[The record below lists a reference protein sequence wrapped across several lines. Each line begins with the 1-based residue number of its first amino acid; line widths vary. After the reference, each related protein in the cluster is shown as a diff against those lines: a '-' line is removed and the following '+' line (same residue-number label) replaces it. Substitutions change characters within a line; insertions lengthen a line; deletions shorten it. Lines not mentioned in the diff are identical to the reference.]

1 MNMNMR
7 RKKKKL
13 IIIDKK
19 GKDMK
24 KYNIMTTVCMVVS
37 ILFAGC
43 GCVKT
48 GEEFL
53 QLVFDRP
60 VAIEAAD
67 SSAHILALE
76 VGACDYIIW
85 DQFAKACVRQGDRK
99 ASVGTAADGM
109 YYDGERAYRYLNGEA
124 VPMEDFPWD
133 RIDERMEQ
141 YLQAIQTIV
150 QDGCF
155 RSYNE
160 EPDSAYFGQQFY
172 YAVSP
177 EGMKQIPDSQCESAL
192 IISKYREGKFQYV
205 TLYLYTADGELFGTY
220 DIGALDHYSAISP
233 PQ

>member
-1 MNMNMR
+1 ME
-7 RKKKKL
+7 
-13 IIIDKK
+13 
-19 GKDMK
+19 
-24 KYNIMTTVCMVVS
+24 KYKRTWFRNAIALACTAC
-37 ILFAGC
+37 FAIFSGC
-43 GCVKT
+43 GCVET

-53 QLVFDRP
+53 HLVFDKP
-60 VAIEAAD
+60 VAIEEAD

-85 DQFAKACVRQGDRK
+85 DQFAKACVRQGDWK
-99 ASVGTAADGM
+99 ASIGTAADGM
-109 YYDGERAYRYLNGEA
+109 YFDGETAYRYLNGEA
-124 VPMEDFPWD
+124 VPMDDFPWD
-133 RIDERMEQ
+133 QIEKRMEQ

-150 QDGCF
+150 QSGCF

>member
-1 MNMNMR
+1 MH
-7 RKKKKL
+7 L
-13 IIIDKK
+13 IFDK
-19 GKDMK
+19 
-24 KYNIMTTVCMVVS
+24 
-37 ILFAGC
+37 
-43 GCVKT
+43 
-48 GEEFL
+48 
-53 QLVFDRP
+53 P
-60 VAIEAAD
+60 VAIEEAD

-76 VGACDYIIW
+76 MGECDYIVW

-99 ASVGTAADGM
+99 ASVGTAADSM
-109 YYDGERAYRYLNGEA
+109 SYDGERAYRYLNGEA

-141 YLQAIQTIV
+141 YLQAIQTIA

-160 EPDSAYFGQQFY
+160 KPDSAYFGQQFY

-192 IISKYREGKFQYV
+192 IISKYREGRFQYV
-205 TLYLYTADGELFGTY
+205 TLYLYTADGKLSGTY
-220 DIGALDHYSAISP
+220 DIGVLDHDTGILP

>member
-1 MNMNMR
+1 ME
-7 RKKKKL
+7 
-13 IIIDKK
+13 
-19 GKDMK
+19 
-24 KYNIMTTVCMVVS
+24 KYKRTWFRNAIALACTAC
-37 ILFAGC
+37 FAIFSGC
-43 GCVKT
+43 GCVET

-53 QLVFDRP
+53 HLVFDKP
-60 VAIEAAD
+60 VAIEEAD

-76 VGACDYIIW
+76 MGECDYIAW